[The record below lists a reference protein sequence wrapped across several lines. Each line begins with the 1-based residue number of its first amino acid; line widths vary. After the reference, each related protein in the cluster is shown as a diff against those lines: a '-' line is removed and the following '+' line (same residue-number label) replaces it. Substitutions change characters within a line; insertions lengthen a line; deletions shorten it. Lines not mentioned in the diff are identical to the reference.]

1 VIFAMPF
8 VWFSSRVSEFC
19 TEANAARVAST
30 ARRVKVAL
38 AIAVLGSLLVV

>member
-1 VIFAMPF
+1 MRARPRVL
-8 VWFSSRVSEFC
+8 FSTRCSEFC

-30 ARRVKVAL
+30 ALSVNVAL